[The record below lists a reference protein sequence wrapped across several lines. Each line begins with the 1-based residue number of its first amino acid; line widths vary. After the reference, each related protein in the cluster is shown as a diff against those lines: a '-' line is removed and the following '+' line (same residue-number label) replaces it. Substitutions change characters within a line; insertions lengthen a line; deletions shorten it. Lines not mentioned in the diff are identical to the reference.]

1 VVLPTQFLPIIPIFI
16 AFVISSSLG
25 SDTRVVFQYQTES
38 SDSFTRVSGSLRFTC
53 KFGACVCIS
62 SSGAANLSILSSI
75 LILLCT
81 CEAFVD
87 L

>member
-38 SDSFTRVSGSLRFTC
+38 SDSFTNVSGNLRFTC
-53 KFGACVCIS
+53 RFGVRVVIS
-62 SSGAANLSILSSI
+62 SSGAASLSILFNI
-75 LILLCT
+75 FILL
-81 CEAFVD
+81 
-87 L
+87 